1 MAGDFTLPRR
11 SGEAPRVGSAVPQLQ
26 ETQKSPREVYEKV
39 AAWAFSALAGV
50 REEPT
55 RISVPATRALWLDEG
70 VETVHDDAFMPPS
83 GGRELAHLHA
93 DGSMHLHVDG
103 TVAREVYDKGWGC
116 AHPLD
121 PRSCMVY
128 APRDDGEVEVIKRV
142 IVESYRYATGRS
154 TP

>member
-39 AAWAFSALAGV
+39 AAWAFSALADV

-93 DGSMHLHVDG
+93 DGSMHLHVGG
-103 TVAREVYDKGWGC
+103 TVAREVYEKGWGC